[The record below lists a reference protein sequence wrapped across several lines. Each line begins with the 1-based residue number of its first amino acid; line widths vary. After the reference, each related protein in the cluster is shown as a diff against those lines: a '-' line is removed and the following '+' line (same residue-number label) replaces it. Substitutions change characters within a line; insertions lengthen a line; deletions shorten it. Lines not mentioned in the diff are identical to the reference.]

1 MMDGSL
7 QGSVRDARG
16 RFVPGQSGN
25 PAGKAPGTCN
35 RATLLKAALESEEG
49 PAMARIV
56 IDKALSGDVV
66 TARFC
71 LDRLEPRP
79 RGRAITID
87 LPEGARANDV
97 VAAFDATLRAMASG
111 EITPDEAVQ
120 VTRVL
125 DGRRKAIEAARRET
139 ERTERRDE
147 EVIVGAGFNPALGE
161 ASLRL
166 TPSAVS
172 MKPREARARTKFAPP
187 SPVLRTPREIRA
199 GQSPAPT
206 NNLGSS
212 AALGDITPHPPIA
225 DAMGPPERLSKD
237 LSRPFDKSSGGRGA
251 RFEGSVTANLLHST
265 CISSP
270 SGVMGW
276 AAREKSGAAAAM
288 ALA

>member
-1 MMDGSL
+1 MMEGSL

-25 PAGKAPGTCN
+25 PGGKLPGTCN
-35 RATLLKAALESEEG
+35 RATLLKAALESDEG

-56 IDKALSGDVV
+56 IDKALAGDVV

-79 RGRAITID
+79 RGRAIAID
-87 LPEGARANDV
+87 LPEGARARDV
-97 VAAFDATLRAMASG
+97 VAAFDATLRAMAVG

-139 ERTERRDE
+139 EWTERHDQE
-147 EVIVGAGFNPALGE
+147 IIVGAGFNPAPEGTE
-161 ASLRL
+161 FPP
-166 TPSAVS
+166 PSAVS
-172 MKPREARARTKFAPP
+172 RNLREA
-187 SPVLRTPREIRA
+187 RA

-206 NNLGSS
+206 NNVGGGV
-212 AALGDITPHPPIA
+212 ALGGITPHPPIA
-225 DAMGPPERLSKD
+225 DAMGPS
-237 LSRPFDKSSGGRGA
+237 LSRKGRGA
-251 RFEGSVTANLLHST
+251 SRANLLHST

-270 SGVMGW
+270 SWVMGW
-276 AAREKSGAAAAM
+276 GVRGRSGKGAAM
-288 ALA
+288 GLA